1 VENRRG
7 RGRGEPGFSN
17 GKNVEGLVNEK
28 VSKEGRFVQGGG
40 DRGCGSG
47 VKMSEVEGRLGA
59 RIQVDVTREK

>member
-1 VENRRG
+1 MRAAG
-7 RGRGEPGFSN
+7 GGGRGEPGFSD
-17 GKNVEGLVNEK
+17 GKNVEGLISKK

-47 VKMSEVEGRLGA
+47 VKMSKVEDRLGA